1 MAILRSLLLPLGLL
15 LCLWLLCSPAS
26 CTNPTAK
33 CKLFSSVTQ
42 KTLSLIYIN
51 SIVYKSNTLYTLLIH
66 VNSNISSVVLEAR
79 NQHNSIIGSWHN
91 PSEYCEDSAKYDLKD
106 PMTKIF
112 KANWTSPNSTDITA
126 AKINIYT
133 VNHLRNAELSSLT
146 LLRAGA
152 PFPVTIKHFPTKHV
166 ITISDHKPTT
176 THKKPTTAHPK
187 PTTTQQKTT
196 TTHPIPTTTL
206 PKPTTTHHTSHPKL
220 KTTHNKHTTRSS
232 ANRVFLSPV
241 RDAIQIL
248 LIFLT
253 STLLF

>member
-146 LLRAGA
+146 LLRAGK
-152 PFPVTIKHFPTKHV
+152 FLY
-166 ITISDHKPTT
+166 HKPTT